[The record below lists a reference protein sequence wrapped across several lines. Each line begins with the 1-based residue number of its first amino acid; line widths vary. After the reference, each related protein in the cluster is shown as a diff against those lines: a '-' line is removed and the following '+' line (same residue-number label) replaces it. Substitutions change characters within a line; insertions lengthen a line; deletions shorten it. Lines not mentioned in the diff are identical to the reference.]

1 VSVTA
6 QRAAHETSVFESG
19 VASPPA
25 ARERL
30 MALDVF
36 RGLTIAGMLLV
47 NNPGTWSAVYDPLEH
62 APWHGWTPTD
72 LIFPF
77 FLFIVGVTTHLSV
90 TARRARGDDDAALVR
105 QIVRRG
111 LVIVFLG
118 LFLAAI
124 PMSLDV
130 GAYPA
135 QLASLRIPGVLQRI
149 GIVYIVAAL
158 LSLRTSARQQIIVI
172 AILLLGY
179 WLAMTVI
186 PVPGRP
192 AGTPP
197 LAEPARTLSAY
208 IDRLLLDGHLWQAT
222 RTWDPEGLLSTLP
235 AVATAM
241 LGVLTGR
248 WLAVRAA
255 LSDRLAALFAV
266 GSLIAVAG
274 LVWNWWFP
282 INKNIW
288 TSSYV
293 LFTGGVAAL
302 TLATCMWLIDGRRI
316 TWWTKPF
323 VIFGMNPIAAYVG
336 AQGMAR
342 LIYTT
347 IKVPRG
353 GGEVPLQRVIFE
365 GGFASWLA
373 PHDASLLFATSYVLV
388 WLGVMWLLYRR
399 GIFLKV

>member
-1 VSVTA
+1 VSATA
-6 QRAAHETSVFESG
+6 QRAAHETSVLESG
-19 VASPPA
+19 APAPPA

-77 FLFIVGVTTHLSV
+77 FLFIVGVTTHLSIS
-90 TARRARGDDDAALVR
+90 ARRARGDDDSAIVR

-111 LVIVFLG
+111 VVIVLLG

-124 PMSLDV
+124 PMSLDLA
-130 GAYPA
+130 AYPA
-135 QLASLRIPGVLQRI
+135 QLSALRIPGVLQRI

-158 LSLRTSARQQIIVI
+158 LSLRTSARQQIVVI
-172 AILLLGY
+172 AILLVGY
-179 WLAMTVI
+179 WLAMALI

-192 AGTPP
+192 PGTPP
-197 LAEPARTLSAY
+197 LAEPALTLSAY

-222 RTWDPEGLLSTLP
+222 KTWDPEGPLSTIP
-235 AVATAM
+235 AVGTAM

-248 WLAVRAA
+248 WLAVRTA

-302 TLATCMWLIDGRRI
+302 TLATCMWLIDARHI

-342 LIYTT
+342 LLYTT
-347 IKVPRG
+347 VKVPRG
-353 GGEVPLQRVIFE
+353 DGEVPLQRVIFE
-365 GGFASWLA
+365 GGFASWLT
-373 PHDASLLFATSYVLV
+373 PHDASLLFAVSYVLL
-388 WLGVMWLLYRR
+388 WLGIMWLFYRR
-399 GIFLKV
+399 NIFLKV

>member
-6 QRAAHETSVFESG
+6 QRAADDTAVFAAG
-19 VASPPA
+19 APSPPA

-77 FLFIVGVTTHLSV
+77 FLFIVGVTTHLSIS
-90 TARRARGDDDAALVR
+90 ARRARGDADAEIVR
-105 QIVRRG
+105 QILRRG
-111 LVIVFLG
+111 AVIVLLG

-124 PMSLDV
+124 PMSLDLAV
-130 GAYPA
+130 YPA

-149 GIVYIVAAL
+149 GIVYIAAAL
-158 LSLRTSARQQIIVI
+158 LSLRTSTRRQIVVI
-172 AILLLGY
+172 AILLVGY
-179 WLAMTVI
+179 WLAMTLL

-192 AGTPP
+192 ADVPP
-197 LAEPARTLSAY
+197 LAEPALTLSAY

-222 RTWDPEGLLSTLP
+222 KTWDPEGPLSTLP

-248 WLAVRAA
+248 WLAVRTA

-266 GSLIAVAG
+266 GSLITVAG
-274 LVWNWWFP
+274 MVWSWWFP

-302 TLATCMWLIDGRRI
+302 TLATCMWLIDARRI

-342 LIYTT
+342 LMYTT
-347 IKVPRG
+347 IKVPHG
-353 GGEVPLQRVIFE
+353 EGEVPLQRVIFE
-365 GGFASWLA
+365 GGFASWLD
-373 PHDASLLFATSYVLV
+373 PHNASLLFAVTYVLV
-388 WLGVMWLLYRR
+388 WLGVVWLLYRR